1 MEGRIKEPV
10 AKNMEE
16 EVISVSRVTKVT
28 KGGRQLRFSAVV
40 VVGDKK
46 GQVGIGTGK
55 SNEVPNAIKK
65 ASLNA
70 NKNLVKIPLVDG
82 RTIPHEVI
90 GKSGAAKVL
99 IKPASEGTGIIAG
112 GPIRAVLELAGV
124 RDILSKSLGSR
135 TAINMARATL
145 NGLKSLKT
153 AEEYAKLRGKDIK
166 EIVQ

>member
-1 MEGRIKEPV
+1 MEQRIKEPAV
-10 AKNMEE
+10 KNMEE
-16 EVISVSRVTKVT
+16 EVISVNRVTKVT
-28 KGGRQLRFSAVV
+28 KGGRQLRFAATV
-40 VVGDKK
+40 VVGDRK

-55 SNEVPNAIKK
+55 ANEVPDAIKK

-70 NKNLVKIPLVDG
+70 NKNLIRIPLIED

-112 GPIRAVLELAGV
+112 GPIRSVLELAGV

-153 AEEYAKLRGKDIK
+153 IDDYARLRGKDK
-166 EIVQ
+166 EEIV

>member
-1 MEGRIKEPV
+1 MEDRIKEP
-10 AKNMEE
+10 ATKNMEE
-16 EVISVSRVTKVT
+16 EVISINRVTKVT
-28 KGGRQLRFSAVV
+28 KGGRQLRFAATV
-40 VVGDKK
+40 VVGDKN

-55 SNEVPNAIKK
+55 ANEVPNAIKK

-70 NKNLVKIPLVDG
+70 NKNLVKISLIDG
-82 RTIPHEVI
+82 RTIPHEII

-112 GPIRAVLELAGV
+112 GPIRTVLELVGI

-145 NGLKSLKT
+145 DGLKSLKT
-153 AEEYAKLRGKDIK
+153 IDDYARLRGKDK
-166 EIVQ
+166 EEIV